1 MKKHHLVRFSINLI
15 FFIRFNKLVSQQ
27 RPFYVEKLLF
37 ISKIKNMNY
46 LEILKNVL
54 QDKGVDASKI
64 SEETSL
70 SDLGLDSLD
79 TVSALMD
86 IEEQLN
92 IEFST
97 EEFSTA
103 KNVKDVLNLIE
114 KKIK

>member
-1 MKKHHLVRFSINLI
+1 MVSHL
-15 FFIRFNKLVSQQ
+15 
-27 RPFYVEKLLF
+27 RPFYVEKIF
-37 ISKIKNMNY
+37 YIGKIVCMDY
-46 LEILKNVL
+46 LKILKNVL
-54 QDKGVDASKI
+54 EEKGVKTSSI
-64 SEETSL
+64 TEETAL

-97 EEFSTA
+97 EEFSSA

>member
-1 MKKHHLVRFSINLI
+1 
-15 FFIRFNKLVSQQ
+15 
-27 RPFYVEKLLF
+27 
-37 ISKIKNMNY
+37 MNY

-54 QDKGVDASKI
+54 ADKGVDASNI
-64 SEETSL
+64 TEDTEL

-97 EEFSTA
+97 EEISNA
-103 KNVKDVLNLIE
+103 KNVKDVLGLIE
-114 KKIK
+114 NKLK